1 MTDSAQPDES
11 TDERDV
17 QLMLAVGRHDAMAFE
32 ELMARNQQ
40 KVESLL
46 IHFVGSRE
54 LAEDLTQEVFLK
66 VYQARESYQPTAKFS
81 TWLFRIVHNTALN
94 ALRTRKRRPELLFG
108 ATAGKNGADASGAFS
123 IEETLLAKS
132 GLIPTR
138 RLDKRELHEAVRSA
152 VAALGERQR
161 AALLLHRFE
170 GMNYRQIADVMDLT
184 PQAVKSLLCRAR
196 LSLRELL
203 VPYFEEGRLPE

>member
-1 MTDSAQPDES
+1 MTDSAPTDES

-32 ELMARNQQ
+32 ELMARNQP
-40 KVESLL
+40 KVESIL
-46 IHFVGSRE
+46 IHFVGDRE

-66 VYQARESYQPTAKFS
+66 VYKARETYQPTAKFS
-81 TWLFRIVHNTALN
+81 TWLFRIVHNVALN

-108 ATAGKNGADASGAFS
+108 AAAGKSRPGESGVFS

-138 RLDKRELHEAVRSA
+138 RLDKKELQEVIH
-152 VAALGERQR
+152 AAMESLGERQK

-203 VPYFEEGRLPE
+203 APYFEEGRLPE